1 MAIDPDGPEPAKPPT
16 KPADLTLLG
25 VAELEAYVTE
35 LKAEIARAEAVIAAK
50 QSHRT
55 AADALFKPSSA

>member
-1 MAIDPDGPEPAKPPT
+1 MAIDPDGPEPA